1 MSTLVVFVPRR
12 FFRLMVSDAKNI
24 ARDPMLI
31 AVSGLSIGPAAGFWF
46 GRAAM
51 DHAVLAAF
59 GFAQFSAYL
68 VPVVLVLP
76 ALLIGWV
83 TGFLMLEDR
92 DDGAL
97 LALDVTPPGK
107 AGFLAYR
114 VTVTAGVAAGVTL
127 FAAPLVIPDS
137 GAGLVL
143 LVALFIAAEA
153 VIAALLL
160 PVIARNKVEGLAL
173 TKLINIASLAPLV
186 AFAPSPWRYIAGIL
200 PPYWVGELVWPLPAS
215 SIGLPVAAAL
225 GTVVHLATIALLF
238 RLLRKRAG

>member
-1 MSTLVVFVPRR
+1 MGR
-12 FFRLMVSDAKNI
+12 FFRCNLATRTPIQIVAFSTSCNANQI
-24 ARDPMLI
+24 GVR
-31 AVSGLSIGPAAGFWF
+31 IGPS
-46 GRAAM
+46 
-51 DHAVLAAF
+51 
-59 GFAQFSAYL
+59 AQ
-68 VPVVLVLP
+68 PLP
-76 ALLIGWV
+76 EG
-83 TGFLMLEDR
+83 
-92 DDGAL
+92 

>member
-1 MSTLVVFVPRR
+1 MSALAVFVPSR

-31 AVSGLSIGPAAGFWF
+31 AVTGLSIAPAIGLWF
-46 GRAAM
+46 GRAAL
-51 DHAVLAAF
+51 DDAALTAF
-59 GFAQFSAYL
+59 GVAQFSAFL
-68 VPVVLVLP
+68 VPVALVLP

-107 AGFLAYR
+107 AGFFAYR

-153 VIAALLL
+153 VIASLLL
-160 PVIARNKVEGLAL
+160 PVVARNKVEGWAL

-215 SIGLPVAAAL
+215 SIGLPVAVAL

-238 RLLRKRAG
+238 QLLRKRAG